1 MRSTFCVTSAAFAIQ
16 MAVTLVPAVAETVI
30 TPVLTTPIEGMPN
43 TEAKVLLFDVD
54 PGWKTDHHIHPG
66 HLFVYILEGGLQL
79 DVDGAQPVAY
89 SAGDAFYELPDHGMV
104 GANLSAT
111 ERAKFVVFQF
121 GEAGQPLM
129 IAQ

>member
-1 MRSTFCVTSAAFAIQ
+1 MTQNILVTCV
-16 MAVTLVPAVAETVI
+16 AVAAHLAVAVAPATAETAI
-30 TPVLTTPIEGMPN
+30 TPVLTSAIQGMPN
-43 TEAKVLLFDVD
+43 TEAKILLFDVD
-54 PGWKTDHHIHPG
+54 PGWRTDHHIHPG
-66 HLFVYILEGGLQL
+66 QLFVYVLEGSLHL
-79 DVDGAQPVAY
+79 EVDGENSVDY
-89 SAGDAFYELPDHGMV
+89 SAGEAFYELPNHGMI